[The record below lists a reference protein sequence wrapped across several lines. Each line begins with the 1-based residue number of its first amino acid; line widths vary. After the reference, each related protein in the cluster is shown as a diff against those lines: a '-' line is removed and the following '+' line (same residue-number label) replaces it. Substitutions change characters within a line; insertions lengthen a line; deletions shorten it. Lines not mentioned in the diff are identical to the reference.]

1 MGVSQ
6 LLDQFE
12 GHWQLSRSIEQEH
25 ATMRGNA
32 TFSRVENDVLLYHE
46 EGLLTLHNGHTVRCT
61 RRYKFL
67 AQGESLAIL
76 FNDGPD
82 EGKTFVE
89 LAFSGEITG
98 VLTAADKHYCGK
110 DIYSVVYRLSL
121 PDAYETDICVSGPNK
136 DYRAVTRYTRG

>member
-1 MGVSQ
+1 MGVSH

-12 GHWQLSRSIEQEH
+12 GHWQLSRRIEQEQ
-25 ATMRGNA
+25 ATMQGTA
-32 TFSRVENDVLLYHE
+32 TFSRVENDILLYHE
-46 EGLLTLHNGHTVRCT
+46 EGVLTLHNGQAIRCT

-67 AQGESLAIL
+67 AQGESLVIL

-82 EGKTFVE
+82 DGKTFVE
-89 LAFSGEITG
+89 LAFSGGPTG
-98 VLTAADKHYCGK
+98 VLTAVDKHYCDK

-121 PDAYETDICVSGPNK
+121 PDSYETDIRVSGPNK

>member
-12 GHWQLSRSIEQEH
+12 GRWQLSRSIEQEH
-25 ATMRGNA
+25 ATMRGSA
-32 TFSRVENDVLLYHE
+32 TFSRAENDVLLYHE
-46 EGLLTLHNGHTVRCT
+46 EGLLTLHNGQTVRCT

-67 AQGESLAIL
+67 AQGESLVIR

-82 EGKTFVE
+82 DGKIFVE
-89 LAFSGEITG
+89 LAFSGGTAG

-110 DIYSVVYRLSL
+110 DIYSVVYRLNL
-121 PDAYETDICVSGPNK
+121 PDSYETDVSVSGPNK
-136 DYRAVTRYTRG
+136 DYRAVTRYTRD

>member
-12 GHWQLSRSIEQEH
+12 GCWQLSRRIEQEH
-25 ATMRGNA
+25 ATMRGSA
-32 TFSRVENDVLLYHE
+32 TFSRAENDVLLYHE
-46 EGLLTLHNGHTVRCT
+46 EGLLTLHNGQTVRCT

-67 AQGESLAIL
+67 AQGESLVIR

-82 EGKTFVE
+82 DGKIFVE
-89 LAFSGEITG
+89 LAFSGGATG
-98 VLTAADKHYCGK
+98 ILTAADKHYCGK
-110 DIYSVVYRLSL
+110 DIYSVVYRLNL
-121 PDAYETDICVSGPNK
+121 PDSYETDVRVSGPNK